1 MRILTVAAIQIERR
15 KACLALFAGFNIEFI
30 YTRELS
36 SKSEQAS
43 KSLVGFVR
51 KVLSDSGVDYVA
63 LELNPVRC
71 DAQVG
76 VLSRGLIAALREDV
90 IAISTVPTES
100 LLYTFAQPR
109 LERRQQLR
117 LACER
122 IFPAISLPKPGAI
135 ALDAA
140 AVGLHVQIERHL
152 SLIPTAP

>member
-15 KACLALFAGFNIEFI
+15 KAGIALFAGLNIDAI

-36 SKSEQAS
+36 SNADQAS

-51 KVLSDSGVDYVA
+51 KVISDSGVDYA
-63 LELNPVRC
+63 AIELDPVRC

-76 VLSRGLIAALREDV
+76 VLSRVLIDALREDA

-100 LLYTFAQPR
+100 LLNAFAQPP

-117 LACER
+117 LACQQ
-122 IFPAISLPKPGAI
+122 IFPAISLPRPGAI

-140 AVGLHVQIERHL
+140 AVGLHIQIERYL
-152 SLIPTAP
+152 SLIPAAL

>member
-1 MRILTVAAIQIERR
+1 MRILTVGAIQIERR
-15 KACLALFAGFNIEFI
+15 KAGIALLSGLNIDAI

-36 SKSEQAS
+36 SNADQAS

-51 KVLSDSGVDYVA
+51 KVISDSGVDYVA
-63 LELNPVRC
+63 IELNPVRC
-71 DAQVG
+71 DVQVG
-76 VLSRGLIAALREDV
+76 ALSRVLIAALREDAT
-90 IAISTVPTES
+90 AISTVTTES
-100 LLYTFAQPR
+100 LLKAFAQPQ

-117 LACER
+117 LACQK
-122 IFPAISLPKPGAI
+122 IFPAISSPRPGTI